1 MASSINIDP
10 AALKR
15 NIDLIIAGVVA
26 LGLMGYGYMEY
37 SATQTERDEK
47 ASALDNAT
55 KDYNDLKEHRVDEN
69 FGLESTKVSTDAAHG
84 NQARA
89 DEAEAAFDAH
99 LAKVHTKF
107 TPLDIP
113 DGIEVD
119 PETGAIRSVTLLT
132 GGTSY
137 SETDELTVTAYD
149 RRPDGKGKGSKL
161 RAQLRGMSGEN
172 EGSARVEAI
181 IVEDGGSGYAKGEV
195 IITIEGGGGGG
206 MDSGMP
212 PDSTGDSFEDGS
224 YEPVEESGVDS
235 AGDPNQINPLQ
246 QQPGMMAPGV
256 MASGMGAMAG
266 ASMGAGGDDTM
277 ARVGLDDNTF
287 LGFMHTKI
295 YGLQRQ
301 CKSQRIRLPKFEEE
315 GKEFLFS
322 FTKAWN
328 EPEFEPHERE
338 IMSYQLAEVEALC
351 QALFKADIHEIYNIR
366 RLKIMQGEQG
376 EQLSEED
383 LLEYLDDAKFKLP
396 DVKKFIEKAPGS
408 RVMPYEVTFRG
419 FSSELSTALEELY
432 KSPVFFVVKNIAVIE
447 ATDVVD
453 DFEEEEEEEM
463 SLGGGGG
470 RSMREAYGPMGRG
483 GMPGYGTMPFGMQG
497 FGFQQ
502 GEERKRRRPPSLLLD
517 ESPLKVTLRVNSI
530 KRVHPDKDNDDAF
543 AALEKAKEE
552 AEKKGEEGG
561 DEENELAGVDEDEDG
576 FDAWDEK
583 ITDHSDTDPDDFP
596 TQEEVD
602 AAQAEIDAEKGEE

>member
-26 LGLMGYGYMEY
+26 LGLIGYGYMEY
-37 SATQTERDEK
+37 SATQGEREEK
-47 ASALDNAT
+47 ATALETAT
-55 KDYNDLKEHRVDEN
+55 KTYNGLKEHRVGEN
-69 FGLESTKVSTDAAHG
+69 FGLDKTKVSTDAAHG

-89 DEAEAAFDAH
+89 DEAKAAFDAH
-99 LAKVHTKF
+99 LAKVHAKF

-137 SETDELTVTAYD
+137 SDTDELTVTAYD
-149 RRPDGKGKGSKL
+149 RRPNGKGKGAKL
-161 RAQLRGMSGEN
+161 KAQLRGMSGEN

-195 IITIEGGGGGG
+195 IITIEGGGGMG
-206 MDSGMP
+206 MGMSQDSA
-212 PDSTGDSFEDGS
+212 GDSFEGGS
-224 YEPVEESGVDS
+224 DEPVEEPVGEPTGDSGQVNS
-235 AGDPNQINPLQ
+235 FQ
-246 QQPGMMAPGV
+246 QQPGMMAPGM
-256 MASGMGAMAG
+256 MAPGMPAMAG
-266 ASMGAGGDDTM
+266 ASMGAGGDDSK

-351 QALFKADIHEIYNIR
+351 QALFKANIHEIYNIR

-376 EQLSEED
+376 EQPSEED
-383 LLEYLDDAKFKLP
+383 ALEYLPDAKFSLK
-396 DVKKFIEKAPGS
+396 DVKKFTDKAPGS

-497 FGFQQ
+497 FGFQD
-502 GEERKRRRPPSLLLD
+502 EVKKRRRPPSLLLD

-543 AALEKAKEE
+543 AALEGAIEAAKKKAESDD
-552 AEKKGEEGG
+552 EG
-561 DEENELAGVDEDEDG
+561 DDAGIGEDG
-576 FDAWDEK
+576 DGDGWDAYDER
-583 ITDHSDTDPDDFP
+583 ITNHSDDDPDDFP

-602 AAQAEIDAEKGEE
+602 AAVAALEAEEGN

>member
-1 MASSINIDP
+1 MASNIKIDP

-15 NIDLIIAGVVA
+15 NLDLIIAGVVA
-26 LGLMGYGYMEY
+26 LGLIGYGYTQYDATKTEREG
-37 SATQTERDEK
+37 SAT
-47 ASALDNAT
+47 ALKDAT
-55 KDYNDLKEHRVDEN
+55 DKYKRLKKVSVPTD
-69 FGLESTKVSTDAAHG
+69 FGLDQSTVSTDARHG
-84 NQARA
+84 NQSRA
-89 DEAEAAFDAH
+89 EKALSALTNH
-99 LAKVHTKF
+99 LDKVYAKF
-107 TPLDIP
+107 TPLEIP

-119 PETGAIRSVTLLT
+119 PNTGAILSVTLLA
-132 GGTSY
+132 GGNSY
-137 SETDELTVTAYD
+137 SETDNLTVTVVD
-149 RRPDGKGKGSKL
+149 RLRKGKGAKIKP
-161 RAQLRGMSGEN
+161 QLRGMSGDN
-172 EGSARVEAI
+172 EGSARVEAL
-181 IVEDGGSGYAKGEV
+181 IVEEGGSGYTKGNVV
-195 IITIEGGGGGG
+195 ISIEGGSGGGGG
-206 MDSGMP
+206 MDMNPGM
-212 PDSTGDSFEDGS
+212 DQTGNSSQVNSF
-224 YEPVEESGVDS
+224 
-235 AGDPNQINPLQ
+235 Q
-246 QQPGMMAPGV
+246 QQPGVMPPNMAMMG
-256 MASGMGAMAG
+256 GG
-266 ASMGAGGDDTM
+266 SMGAGGDDSK
-277 ARVGLDDNTF
+277 ARVGMDDNTF

-315 GKEFLFS
+315 DREFLFS
-322 FTKAWN
+322 FSKAWN

-338 IMSYQLAEVEALC
+338 IMAYQLAEVESLC
-351 QALFKADIHEIYNIR
+351 QALFNANIHEIYNIR
-366 RLKIMQGEQG
+366 RLKVMRGEQG
-376 EQLSEED
+376 EQPAEED
-383 LLEYLDDAKFKLP
+383 FLEYLDDAKFKLE
-396 DVKKFIEKAPGS
+396 DVKKFVSGDFPVAGS

-470 RSMREAYGPMGRG
+470 GRSMREAYGPMGRG

-497 FGFQQ
+497 FGFGA

-543 AALEKAKEE
+543 AALESAIAAAQKED
-552 AEKKGEEGG
+552 EEGG
-561 DEENELAGVDEDEDG
+561 DTENELAGVDEDGDG

-583 ITDHSDTDPDDFP
+583 ITDHSDTDPDDKP

-602 AAQAEIDAEKGEE
+602 AAQAEIDAKNE

>member
-26 LGLMGYGYMEY
+26 LGLIGYGYMEY
-37 SATQTERDEK
+37 SATQGEREEK
-47 ASALDNAT
+47 ATALETAT
-55 KDYNDLKEHRVDEN
+55 KTYNGLKEHRVGEN
-69 FGLESTKVSTDAAHG
+69 FGLDKTKVSTDAAHG

-89 DEAEAAFDAH
+89 DEAKAAFDAH
-99 LAKVHTKF
+99 LAKVHAKF

-137 SETDELTVTAYD
+137 SDTDELTVTAYD
-149 RRPDGKGKGSKL
+149 RRSNGKGKGAKL
-161 RAQLRGMSGEN
+161 KAQLRGMSGEN

-195 IITIEGGGGGG
+195 IITIEGGGGMG
-206 MDSGMP
+206 MGMSSV
-212 PDSTGDSFEDGS
+212 STGDSYEGS
-224 YEPVEESGVDS
+224 SDEPLEEPVVEPTGDSGQVNS
-235 AGDPNQINPLQ
+235 FQ
-246 QQPGMMAPGV
+246 QQPGMMAPG
-256 MASGMGAMAG
+256 MAVMAG
-266 ASMGAGGDDTM
+266 ASMGASGDNSK

-351 QALFKADIHEIYNIR
+351 QALFKANIHEIYNIR

-383 LLEYLDDAKFKLP
+383 LLEYLPDAKFKLA

-530 KRVHPDKDNDDAF
+530 KRVHPDKDSDDAF
-543 AALEKAKEE
+543 AALDKAIEDS
-552 AEKKGEEGG
+552 KKKDEEGS
-561 DEENELAGVDEDEDG
+561 DDDLIGVDEDDDG
-576 FDAWDEK
+576 FDAYDEK
-583 ITDHSDTDPDDFP
+583 LTGHSDNDPNDKP

-602 AAQAEIDAEKGEE
+602 AALADLEEEEDK

>member
-26 LGLMGYGYMEY
+26 LGLIGYGYMEY
-37 SATQTERDEK
+37 SATQEK
-47 ASALDNAT
+47 RETDATTLDDAT
-55 KDYNDLKEHRVDEN
+55 RTYNSLKEHSVGEN
-69 FGLESTKVSTDAAHG
+69 FGLDNTKVSTDATHG

-99 LAKVHTKF
+99 LAKVHAKF

-137 SETDELTVTAYD
+137 SDTDELTVTAYD
-149 RRPDGKGKGSKL
+149 RRPNGKGKGAKL
-161 RAQLRGMSGEN
+161 KAQLRGMSGEN

-195 IITIEGGGGGG
+195 IITIEDGGGTG
-206 MDSGMP
+206 MDSSMP
-212 PDSTGDSFEDGS
+212 PDSTGDSFEGGS
-224 YEPVEESGVDS
+224 DEPVEEPT
-235 AGDPNQINPLQ
+235 GDPGEVNSFQ
-246 QQPGMMAPGV
+246 QQPGMMVPG
-256 MASGMGAMAG
+256 MAAMAG
-266 ASMGAGGDDTM
+266 ASMGAGGDDSK

-328 EPEFEPHERE
+328 EPEFESHERE

-351 QALFKADIHEIYNIR
+351 QALFKANIHEIYNIR

-376 EQLSEED
+376 EQPSEED
-383 LLEYLDDAKFKLP
+383 ALEYLPDAKFSLK
-396 DVKKFIEKAPGS
+396 DVKKFTDKAPGS

-447 ATDVVD
+447 AAGVVD
-453 DFEEEEEEEM
+453 DFEEEEEEM

-497 FGFQQ
+497 FGFQ

-530 KRVHPDKDNDDAF
+530 KRVHPDKDSDDAF
-543 AALEKAKEE
+543 AALEGAIEAAKKE
-552 AEKKGEEGG
+552 AEKG
-561 DEENELAGVDEDEDG
+561 DDNDDGSDDNDGDGVDNYDERQIG
-576 FDAWDEK
+576 
-583 ITDHSDTDPDDFP
+583 TDPENPDDTP
-596 TQEEVD
+596 TEEQIEELREKEAQEE
-602 AAQAEIDAEKGEE
+602 AAAG